1 MEKLQIEISENNV
14 EEFALYLYKRENA
27 EATIQKYTADIWRF
41 WRYLGKEKVINK
53 NTLLEYK
60 EWLLSR
66 YAIRSVNSII
76 AAVNQFL
83 EFLNVASWKM
93 KRIKVQQSL
102 FLSEEKELTKREF
115 QILVREAKRVK
126 KEWLALAMETIAATG
141 IRISELK
148 FFTVE
153 HIKKG
158 KIEIYNKGKYRRI
171 LMPNNLRKQLI
182 AYAKRQNL
190 SSGAIFISRT
200 GKPKDRSL
208 IWREMKKLKETT
220 GISGEKIF
228 PHNLRHLFARAY
240 YQCTKDI
247 TGLADLLGHSNINVT
262 RIYTANTG
270 EIYQK
275 QLNKMKILEE

>member
-1 MEKLQIEISENNV
+1 
-14 EEFALYLYKRENA
+14 
-27 EATIQKYTADIWRF
+27 
-41 WRYLGKEKVINK
+41 
-53 NTLLEYK
+53 
-60 EWLLSR
+60 
-66 YAIRSVNSII
+66 
-76 AAVNQFL
+76 
-83 EFLNVASWKM
+83 
-93 KRIKVQQSL
+93 
-102 FLSEEKELTKREF
+102 
-115 QILVREAKRVK
+115 
-126 KEWLALAMETIAATG
+126 
-141 IRISELK
+141 
-148 FFTVE
+148 
-153 HIKKG
+153 
-158 KIEIYNKGKYRRI
+158 
-171 LMPNNLRKQLI
+171 MPNNLRKQLI

-228 PHNLRHLFARAY
+228 PHNLRHLFARVY

-275 QLNKMKILEE
+275 QLNKMRILEE

>member
-14 EEFALYLYKRENA
+14 EEFAMYLYKRENA

-126 KEWLALAMETIAATG
+126 KECLALAMETIAATG

-171 LMPNNLRKQLI
+171 
-182 AYAKRQNL
+182 
-190 SSGAIFISRT
+190 
-200 GKPKDRSL
+200 
-208 IWREMKKLKETT
+208 
-220 GISGEKIF
+220 
-228 PHNLRHLFARAY
+228 
-240 YQCTKDI
+240 
-247 TGLADLLGHSNINVT
+247 
-262 RIYTANTG
+262 
-270 EIYQK
+270 
-275 QLNKMKILEE
+275 